1 MQNSLTGSGKVL
13 ELYISQEG
21 DTLRSSREEIFVDE
35 KGVVGDKFY
44 GRDTQRS
51 ILITAIESYQ
61 LAKKKDIAIP
71 LGSLGENILVDY
83 NPYDIPVGTPFQ
95 IGEALLEITQNC
107 TLCKSLTK
115 IDSKLPK
122 LLKDDR
128 GVFAKV
134 LKSGTIRIGD
144 TLQVDTSN

>member
-1 MQNSLTGSGKVL
+1 MTGSGKVL
-13 ELYISQEG
+13 ELYISLEG
-21 DTLRSSREEIFVDE
+21 DTPRSTKEEIFVDE

-51 ILITAIESYQ
+51 ILITAVESYN
-61 LAKKKDIAIP
+61 LAKRRGIDIP

-83 NPYDIPVGTPFQ
+83 DPYDIPVGTPFQ
-95 IGEALLEITQNC
+95 IGDALLEITQNC

-134 LKSGTIRIGD
+134 LKNGMIRIGD
-144 TLQVDTSN
+144 TLKVDTSN